1 MEIEVWDKDRFTKD
15 DLIGSGSYA
24 LSSIFNRKSCT
35 EWITLK
41 HNGEAAGQICLNM
54 EWISDS
60 MKVPQ
65 YHDIKE
71 NV

>member
-41 HNGEAAGQICLNM
+41 HNGEAAG
-54 EWISDS
+54 
-60 MKVPQ
+60 
-65 YHDIKE
+65 
-71 NV
+71 